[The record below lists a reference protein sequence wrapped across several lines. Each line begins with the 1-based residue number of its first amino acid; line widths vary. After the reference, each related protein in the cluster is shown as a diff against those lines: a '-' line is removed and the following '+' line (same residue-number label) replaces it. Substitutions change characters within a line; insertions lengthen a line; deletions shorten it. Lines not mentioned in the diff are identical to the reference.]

1 MTRPVPHAQADCNYN
16 SYLRSYGY
24 TSFSVSAPSLCK
36 FLPKVQYNYVRLK
49 IVLKKQLN
57 TYLFR

>member
-24 TSFSVSAPSLCK
+24 TSFSESAPSLCK
-36 FLPKVQYNYVRLK
+36 FLPKVQYDYVRLK
-49 IVLKKQLN
+49 IVLKN
-57 TYLFR
+57 S